1 MKRLVRAI
9 VAGLCIASIST
20 ALVIELHPSA
30 SRAAGNTLLVLGD
43 SLTYGTAYP
52 GFGNVVPQLE
62 ALGTFDLV
70 KIDGVHARNIS
81 GPARTSRNG
90 VKTYRQWI
98 ENGLRPSAV
107 IVALGS
113 NDLQQ
118 SSKPA
123 FHEAQI
129 RELLAVI
136 GDIPVVWIN
145 VLRTDTSYYPQRS
158 AMFNRVLLRIAPEY
172 PNLSVVDWA
181 SVLAAHPKWFAYDK
195 LHLQPRGY
203 RELATVYVE
212 ATQSLWVTLNPP
224 VTIPETTVPETTV
237 PETTIPQTTIP
248 QTTTTIAG

>member
-1 MKRLVRAI
+1 MASVGSILIIDTQPTAGRAE
-9 VAGLCIASIST
+9 G
-20 ALVIELHPSA
+20 
-30 SRAAGNTLLVLGD
+30 RTLLVLGD

-52 GFGNVVPQLE
+52 GFGNVEPQLV
-62 ALGTFDLV
+62 ALGTFDSFV
-70 KIDGVHARNIS
+70 IDGEFARNIS

-90 VKTYRQWI
+90 VKTYKKMI
-98 ENGLRPSAV
+98 GEGLRPSAV

-118 SSKPA
+118 SAKPA

-129 RELLAVI
+129 RELLAII

-145 VLRTDTSYYPQRS
+145 VLRTDTSYYPKRS

-181 SVLAAHPKWFAYDK
+181 SMLAAHPKWFAYDK

-203 RELATVYVE
+203 KVRATVYVE
-212 ATQSLWVTLNPP
+212 AARSLWVTLNPP
-224 VTIPETTVPETTV
+224 ITVPETTV
-237 PETTIPQTTIP
+237 PDTTIPE
-248 QTTTTIAG
+248 TTTTVAG